1 MPRWELTPKGEVAL
15 LKEAQQAQT
24 LRGAFVLRADAVR
37 IEVKAISDDAV
48 ILGFYA
54 VADDVEIATFPIEH
68 IALKVNE
75 TITIGRTNFSV
86 PIHIT
91 SEPDAD

>member
-24 LRGAFVLRADAVR
+24 LLVLRADAVR
-37 IEVKAISDDAV
+37 IKVKAISDDAV